1 MKNIYEGNSKAW
13 DFIVIS
19 LTNIYFGL
27 VRQCKKMHMELNKG
41 GTTARSR
48 ALVRIQIFFNEL
60 YNLNL
65 RFKRIKA
72 KYEKD

>member
-1 MKNIYEGNSKAW
+1 MGWSGSAKI
-13 DFIVIS
+13 
-19 LTNIYFGL
+19 
-27 VRQCKKMHMELNKG
+27 MHMELNKG
-41 GTTARSR
+41 GTTAGSR